1 MTALAPPLDLEG
13 TTLVVGLGRSGLSA
27 VRVLRALGAGV
38 VVADSRP
45 EPPGL
50 ASLTREHPEVA
61 MHLGGFDTALFEV
74 AGRLVVSPGVALD
87 TPAVKAAA
95 GRGIEVMGDVELF
108 ARLARVPVAA
118 ITGSNGKSTV
128 TTLLGLMAR
137 RAGRSVA
144 VGGNL
149 GTPALDLWL
158 AHEAPGAREPV
169 DLYVL
174 ELSSFQL
181 ETVASLDARVATVL
195 NISPDHMDR
204 YEDVEGYARAKARI
218 FAGRGRMVIN
228 RDDAL
233 VAAMARPDRPQT
245 GFTLGSPRGRDLGV
259 VERGG
264 QAWLGRAGEPWLAAA
279 ELGIGGT
286 HNLANAL
293 AALAMG
299 DALGL
304 EREAMLSALREFTGL
319 PHRSQLVLE
328 RDGVRWVDD
337 SKGTNVGASVA
348 AIGGVAGPVVL
359 IAGGD
364 GKGQSFEPLARALQ
378 GKARAVILIG
388 RDAPL
393 LEVALRGVA
402 PLHAAPTL
410 EAAVERAAGLARSGD
425 CVLLS
430 PACASFDMF
439 SGYEERGRVFA
450 DAVRRLVP

>member
-1 MTALAPPLDLEG
+1 MTALAPPPDLEG

-50 ASLTREHPEVA
+50 APLTREHPEVA

-95 GRGIEVMGDVELF
+95 VRGVEVMGDVELF

-304 EREAMLSALREFTGL
+304 ER
-319 PHRSQLVLE
+319 
-328 RDGVRWVDD
+328 DGVRWVDD

-393 LEVALRGVA
+393 LEAALQGVA

-410 EAAVERAAGLARSGD
+410 EAAVEQAAGLARSGD